1 MVGFT
6 ESDFAG
12 FKSIQQNNDLSYQY
26 FTKKDLRH
34 SWYLWHWF
42 CESCYNY
49 ERMQGL
55 GFCTAM
61 IPLLRK
67 IYKGDDEAMIA
78 AMKRQSMFFNTD
90 HDFGGMILGICA
102 SMEEQKRSGADIPDE
117 AFVAL
122 KSGLMGPWRR
132 YRRHSVS
139 GRSAARSVRY
149 FHQPR
154 NAGRCLG
161 SDRLHRSVHGHL
173 LWCRLLDA
181 ERRL

>member
-1 MVGFT
+1 MMLLSIFKGNARWFLFLGFLATSFLGLNTIAVAFIFLIVAVLMVGFT

-34 SWYLWHWF
+34 SWFMWHWF

-67 IYKGDDEAMIA
+67 IYKGDDE
-78 AMKRQSMFFNTD
+78 
-90 HDFGGMILGICA
+90 
-102 SMEEQKRSGADIPDE
+102 P
-117 AFVAL
+117 
-122 KSGLMGPWRR
+122 
-132 YRRHSVS
+132 
-139 GRSAARSVRY
+139 
-149 FHQPR
+149 
-154 NAGRCLG
+154 
-161 SDRLHRSVHGHL
+161 
-173 LWCRLLDA
+173 
-181 ERRL
+181 